1 VNAAAAGLRAQSKDY
16 FDLTKPR
23 ITLLV
28 LVTAFTG
35 MWLAAGGFPPLD
47 LTVWTLLGTA
57 LAASSSSV
65 LNNVIDRHV
74 DGLMSR
80 TRARALPAGRVSAPG
95 AVAWGV
101 LLGVAAFALLAA
113 TVNALAAWLAV
124 GTIAFYVG
132 IYTVWLKRATPLCT
146 SIGGIAG
153 AAPPLIGWAGV
164 TGEVGLPALA
174 LFLILFLW
182 QPPHFWALA
191 LIRADEYRR
200 AKLPML
206 PVARGERATKRQM
219 LLYTAALLPASV
231 APYAWGWMGPV
242 YLAVALALGVGYLAL
257 TVDFARR
264 PITTQSARRLFGF
277 SILYLFVLFV
287 MMFADCRCA
296 GALGL
301 P

>member
-1 VNAAAAGLRAQSKDY
+1 MNAVAAGLRAQSKDY

-35 MWLAAGGFPPLD
+35 MWLAAGGLPPLD
-47 LTVWTLLGTA
+47 LAFWTLLGTA

-65 LNNVIDRHV
+65 LNNVVDRHV

-80 TRARALPAGRVSAPG
+80 TRERALPSGRVRAPH

-101 LLGVAAFALLAA
+101 LLGLSAFALLVA

-132 IYTVWLKRATPLCT
+132 IYTIWLKRATPLCT

-164 TGEVGLPALA
+164 TGEVGPPALA

-191 LIRADEYRR
+191 LLRADEYRR

-206 PVARGERATKRQM
+206 PVARGERVTKRQM
-219 LLYTAALLPASV
+219 LLYTVALLPASV
-231 APYAWGWMGPV
+231 VPYAWGWMGNF
-242 YLAVALALGVGYLAL
+242 YLAVALALGGGYLAL

-264 PITTQSARRLFGF
+264 PITARSARRLFGF

-287 MMFADCRCA
+287 MMFVDCRCA
-296 GALGL
+296 EALGL